1 MVKLY
6 LCLNRG
12 FTQFLTHVKLCPKV
26 SPWWNSFLLSP
37 KDFMQKVE
45 FCWCGVVFNLHETH
59 VKPDEGGLIRDP
71 SPSTRA
77 PRRPGVRDR
86 ARPWWSVY
94 FARDP
99 ATTGQT
105 PFSAGVGRI
114 GANHPCLCA
123 VVWFELLSAW
133 LAMYFRKKTQSR
145 ADGACVCRWINSQT
159 SNRFR
164 FDQIQLRVQQKGNP
178 FLDLLMGG

>member
-1 MVKLY
+1 MTPLF
-6 LCLNRG
+6 G
-12 FTQFLTHVKLCPKV
+12 TQGTEL
-26 SPWWNSFLLSP
+26 
-37 KDFMQKVE
+37 
-45 FCWCGVVFNLHETH
+45 
-59 VKPDEGGLIRDP
+59 LIRYP

-77 PRRPGVRDR
+77 PTRPGVRDR

-94 FARDP
+94 FARDA
-99 ATTGQT
+99 ATIGQT

-133 LAMYFRKKTQSR
+133 LVMYFGKKKQSR
-145 ADGACVCRWINSQT
+145 ADGACVCRCINSQT

-178 FLDLLMGG
+178 FLDLLMGGSSAGIRIDMQDLNGTVCDIWKLILRDDE